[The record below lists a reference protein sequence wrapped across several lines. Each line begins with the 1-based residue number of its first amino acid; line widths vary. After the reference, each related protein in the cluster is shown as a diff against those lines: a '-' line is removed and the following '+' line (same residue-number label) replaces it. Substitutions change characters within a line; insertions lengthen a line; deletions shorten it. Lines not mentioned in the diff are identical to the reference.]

1 MEGAKK
7 RFGKAS
13 VARCSTLNDPEF
25 RESGFGQHSQ
35 ILPGTVPLPASL
47 RAIEVFHT
55 CALHGKAIN
64 YPQKT
69 SIKKLYYGL
78 LYGLTMGK
86 HGLYLI
92 MFKMVFP
99 YHLETK
105 SKGEWRQHHANVHP
119 DSR

>member
-1 MEGAKK
+1 
-7 RFGKAS
+7 
-13 VARCSTLNDPEF
+13 
-25 RESGFGQHSQ
+25 
-35 ILPGTVPLPASL
+35 
-47 RAIEVFHT
+47 
-55 CALHGKAIN
+55 
-64 YPQKT
+64 
-69 SIKKLYYGL
+69 
-78 LYGLTMGK
+78 MGK